1 MSPRNYSTSSVI
13 IITNLLE
20 VKKCAKE
27 FGKQMSP
34 GMALIAHTH

>member
-27 FGKQMSP
+27 FGKQKSP
-34 GMALIAHTH
+34 GMALIAHIH